1 MNDFELRRELSR
13 LALDIKMLEATTS
26 GRIRKIKK
34 RIERI
39 EQHIINQQK
48 QQL

>member
-26 GRIRKIKK
+26 GRIKKIKK
-34 RIERI
+34 RLERI
-39 EQHIINQQK
+39 NQLINQQK